1 MVTFKQKEKILVK
14 RDIDFIAV
22 GALCMAML
30 VWASSFIAMKSA
42 IGPIGPMSVMFG
54 RMFIASLCF
63 LYFIK
68 GFLKLDFTKDDIKY
82 IGLMVLFEPCLYFM
96 FEAKALEYTSAGQA
110 GMITSMMPLITAI
123 GAGIVLNEVI
133 TKKIIIGS
141 LLAVIGAIW
150 LSLSASGSEHASN
163 PLLGNTLE
171 FCAMV
176 VASGYAISIRHLSSK
191 FSAVFLTAIQAFAG
205 MIFFLPF
212 ALWEYNTTTMNVTSD
227 ALLWTLYL
235 GVIVTIGGYG
245 LFNFALGRME
255 ASKAS
260 IYINLIPVF
269 AVILAYLI
277 LGEEL
282 TYSGMVASCIILSGV
297 VISQLPTQKLKKAHL
312 KRKARKRRLAREINH
327 H

>member
-1 MVTFKQKEKILVK
+1 LFRK
-14 RDIDFIAV
+14 DIDFIAI
-22 GALCMAML
+22 GALFTAML

-42 IGPIGPMSVMFG
+42 IGPIGPMTVMFG

-68 GFLKLDFTKDDIKY
+68 GFLKLDFSREDIKY

-96 FEAKALEYTSAGQA
+96 FESYALEHTSAGQA

-123 GAGIVLNEVI
+123 GAGIVLNEII
-133 TKKIIIGS
+133 TKKLIIGS
-141 LLAVIGAIW
+141 LLAVSGAIW
-150 LSLSASGSEHASN
+150 LSISAGDTQHASN

-171 FCAMV
+171 FFAMV
-176 VASGYAISIRHLSSK
+176 VAAGYAISIRHLSSK
-191 FSAVFLTAIQAFAG
+191 FSAIFLTAIQAFAG

-212 ALWEYNTTTMNVTSD
+212 ALWEYNITTMEITSD

-277 LGEEL
+277 LDEEL
-282 TYSGMVASCIILSGV
+282 TYSGLVASGIILSGV
-297 VISQLPTQKLKKAHL
+297 VISQLPTERL
-312 KRKARKRRLAREINH
+312 KRIRQRVRKR
-327 H
+327 

>member
-1 MVTFKQKEKILVK
+1 M
-14 RDIDFIAV
+14 
-22 GALCMAML
+22 GALVMAML
-30 VWASSFIAMKSA
+30 VWASSFIALKSA
-42 IGPIGPMSVMFG
+42 IGPIGPMSVIFG

-68 GFLKLDFTKDDIKY
+68 GFLKLNFTKEDLKY
-82 IGLMVLFEPCLYFM
+82 IGLMVFFEPCLYFI

-123 GAGIVLNEVI
+123 GAGIILKEVI
-133 TKKIIIGS
+133 TKKVIIGS
-141 LLAVIGAIW
+141 LLAVSGAIW

-171 FCAMV
+171 FCAMIM
-176 VASGYAISIRHLSSK
+176 ASGYAISIRHLSAK
-191 FSAVFLTAIQAFAG
+191 FSAIFLTAIQSFAG

-212 ALWEYNTTTMNVTSD
+212 ALWEYNTTTMNITTD

-245 LFNFALGRME
+245 LFNFALGRVE

-260 IYINLIPVF
+260 IYVNLIPVF
-269 AVILAYLI
+269 AVILAYLL

-282 TYSGMVASCIILSGV
+282 TYTGMIASIIILSGV
-297 VISQLPTQKLKKAHL
+297 VISQMPTEKLHKIRQKV
-312 KRKARKRRLAREINH
+312 RKR
-327 H
+327 